1 MKKLNN
7 ISIKFK
13 VMFPIVILGV
23 VVLLASIF
31 SLKDTRHLRNT
42 GVVISDDC
50 TKSIELL
57 MNMSAEL
64 ESMGKNMY
72 GHCDADT
79 SITKDSFSEVINEKM
94 EKMQS
99 YFDEYK
105 KQSLTNR
112 EEEYFGAMEKK
123 FDKYKDGMNQVLDA
137 SSKGNSDEAIEAIN
151 VIQKPTEDYLSK
163 KIESLINMRETAM
176 DEALNAQQRA
186 YNNARNSSIVFIA
199 ISAFMIVFAMYIC
212 MKGIVAPMQYISK
225 TLQKL
230 IKNIENNEGDLSVR
244 LKISGKDEI
253 GSVGTS
259 VNAFIQTLQDVM
271 ERISD
276 SSRQMDEI
284 VSEVNVKIQN
294 SNENS
299 NDISAVM
306 EELSAS
312 MQTMTDTVSG
322 ISDDMKE
329 IEERTKKLA
338 ERSDHMLDYSDN
350 MDQMANELKNDAV
363 ENKQNTDR
371 MANDIIERLQKTIE
385 DSRQVEKVSELTND
399 ILNIADQTNLLA
411 LNASIEAARAGQAG
425 RGFAV
430 VASEIGQLSESSR
443 DAAVNIQA
451 INKTV
456 VETVQ
461 ELIKNS
467 SELVTYIQNNILPD
481 YDKFVSAGTQYN
493 EDAVYIHEVVGDF
506 YQMSDELRQKTVH
519 IMNYVENILGAVKES
534 SEGINLAA
542 ANTLDLSN
550 EISDISGRIMQNKT
564 VADELSSEAKHFI

>member
-1 MKKLNN
+1 
-7 ISIKFK
+7 
-13 VMFPIVILGV
+13 
-23 VVLLASIF
+23 
-31 SLKDTRHLRNT
+31 
-42 GVVISDDC
+42 
-50 TKSIELL
+50 
-57 MNMSAEL
+57 
-64 ESMGKNMY
+64 
-72 GHCDADT
+72 
-79 SITKDSFSEVINEKM
+79 
-94 EKMQS
+94 
-99 YFDEYK
+99 
-105 KQSLTNR
+105 
-112 EEEYFGAMEKK
+112 
-123 FDKYKDGMNQVLDA
+123 
-137 SSKGNSDEAIEAIN
+137 
-151 VIQKPTEDYLSK
+151 
-163 KIESLINMRETAM
+163 
-176 DEALNAQQRA
+176 
-186 YNNARNSSIVFIA
+186 
-199 ISAFMIVFAMYIC
+199 
-212 MKGIVAPMQYISK
+212 MQYISK

-230 IKNIENNEGDLSVR
+230 IKNLENNEGDLSVR
-244 LKISGKDEI
+244 LEILGKDEI

-259 VNAFIQTLQDVM
+259 VNAFIQTLQEVM

-276 SSRQMDEI
+276 SSCQMDEI
-284 VSEVNVKIQN
+284 VSEINVKIQN

-322 ISDDMKE
+322 ISYDMKE
-329 IEERTKKLA
+329 IEERTKILA

-363 ENKQNTDR
+363 ENKQNTDQ

-493 EDAVYIHEVVGDF
+493 EDAVYIHEVVGNF

-519 IMNYVENILGAVKES
+519 IMNYVENIIGAVKES
-534 SEGINLAA
+534 SKGINLAA
-542 ANTLDLSN
+542 ANTLNLSN
-550 EISDISGRIMQNKT
+550 EISDISERIMQNKT
-564 VADELSSEAKHFI
+564 VTDELSSEAKHFI

>member
-31 SLKDTRHLRNT
+31 SLKDTRHLRDT

-79 SITKDSFSEVINEKM
+79 SITKDSFSDVINEKM

-105 KQSLTNR
+105 KQPLTKR
-112 EEEYFGAMEKK
+112 EEEYFGAMEKR

-137 SSKGNSDEAIEAIN
+137 SSKGNSDEAVEAIN

-163 KIESLINMRETAM
+163 KIASLINMRETAM

-199 ISAFMIVFAMYIC
+199 ISAFMIVFAMLIC

-244 LKISGKDEI
+244 LEIFGKDEI

-259 VNAFIQTLQDVM
+259 VNAFIQTLQEVM

-276 SSRQMDEI
+276 SSCQMDEI
-284 VSEVNVKIQN
+284 VSEINVKIQN

-329 IEERTKKLA
+329 IEERTKILA

-363 ENKQNTDR
+363 ENKQNTDQ

-493 EDAVYIHEVVGDF
+493 EDAVYIHEVVGNF

-519 IMNYVENILGAVKES
+519 IMNYVENIIGAVKES
-534 SEGINLAA
+534 SKGINLAA
-542 ANTLDLSN
+542 ANTLNLSN
-550 EISDISGRIMQNKT
+550 EISDISERIMQNKT
-564 VADELSSEAKHFI
+564 VTDELSSEAKHFI

>member
-31 SLKDTRHLRNT
+31 SLKDTRHLRDT

-79 SITKDSFSEVINEKM
+79 SITKDSFSDVINEKM

-105 KQSLTNR
+105 KQPLTKR

-137 SSKGNSDEAIEAIN
+137 SSKGNSDEAVEAIN

-163 KIESLINMRETAM
+163 KIASLINMRETAM

-199 ISAFMIVFAMYIC
+199 ISAFMIVFAMLIC

-244 LKISGKDEI
+244 LEILGKDEI

-259 VNAFIQTLQDVM
+259 VNAFIQTLQEVM

-276 SSRQMDEI
+276 SSCQMDEI
-284 VSEVNVKIQN
+284 VSEINVKIQN

-329 IEERTKKLA
+329 IEERTKILA

-363 ENKQNTDR
+363 ENKQNTDQ

-493 EDAVYIHEVVGDF
+493 EDAVYIHEVVGNF

-519 IMNYVENILGAVKES
+519 IMNYVENIIGAVKES
-534 SEGINLAA
+534 SKGINLAA
-542 ANTLDLSN
+542 ANTLNLSN
-550 EISDISGRIMQNKT
+550 EISDISERIMQNKT